1 MNKVGHPS
9 FGLIKKFRRDL
20 ESNFTDTKSKDMI
33 LAIKIEH
40 LPVLP
45 VQQEATLYPS
55 HKNQASEQ
63 AAGHPW
69 KGDLWSFHVQN

>member
-1 MNKVGHPS
+1 
-9 FGLIKKFRRDL
+9 
-20 ESNFTDTKSKDMI
+20 MI

-45 VQQEATLYPS
+45 VQQEATPYPS

-69 KGDLWSFHVQN
+69 KEDLWSFHEQN